1 MSGVLKRPASAASK
15 CDRSL
20 GHGCGPTLSELRA
33 MHITDLRH
41 HAGRLGVRIYE
52 ADGSKPPKKRR
63 KDEMLKDIEHK
74 LEHAASLDAPGS
86 SSHGYP
92 SVGDF
97 ERITPIEGFRAAATS
112 FGLEVSRGGKNRSKK
127 DIVADYQQK
136 LNDLRSEAL
145 GSDVSSSSREK
156 AAGSPSS
163 LSVAVQCLEGTPPG
177 ASAFADMFS
186 SEESSSSGSLRCY
199 VCNIPVKT
207 GVPCGKHSDCPHV
220 ACSLTCMLKLEMMW
234 LDIKSGVRSLESGG
248 RHVVNSASMDGLE
261 TSDVSSRLDDL
272 TFSSSQSSCSSANAG
287 IAVPSSCSSSSTR
300 GVRKTCLCS
309 KVDRVEPRADS
320 LEQAQYL
327 VAAAASLAEARVQQC
342 GPSSL
347 VSEESDACEECTRM
361 IQDPSAVSSRPD
373 DLSFSSS
380 QSSCSFSNAGISVP
394 DSCSS
399 LSTRGVRKTCPS
411 SNVDR
416 VEPRADSLEQA
427 QYLVAAAASLAE
439 SRVQQRGPSSLVS
452 EASEGC
458 EERTRMTQDPSSCAG
473 SSCAAPPSGEDV
485 EWLRSAISQ
494 LEGKG
499 DITSF
504 RAKVCD
510 LGLVGHIPKGFSGG
524 VIRRSKKDIIDDLKH
539 RLARALCVHS
549 DLLTHGVSVQSGPCQ
564 CSQEDSVAGVFS
576 QDTVTST
583 ASEVKQQQLRR
594 DRQARKTY
602 SQSAKGKFAKQ
613 VSNKKQRQRLQ
624 YREYDKNRK
633 QQPEQKEKDIARLG
647 TEHEKQKARAR
658 MSTVKKTVRR
668 CHKKQK
674 VDVHSHAERVYAN
687 RVHFTVENG
696 GTWRETAERLAKA
709 EGVSTENYPVVMP
722 PSFAGL
728 HNTKSL
734 KHISEMYQYFEQTT
748 WPTCVGCWRGW
759 YHVPDKFSFGMV
771 KTKAGGDKQWYQPG
785 LSTLLRFIQS
795 SLNTLGRHL

>member
-1 MSGVLKRPASAASK
+1 MRLCHYGSVELLLHFQFCIVVCDMSGVLKRPASAASK

-20 GHGCGPTLSELRA
+20 GHGSGPTLSELRA
-33 MHITDLRH
+33 MHITQLRH
-41 HAGRLGVRIYE
+41 HAGLLGVRIYE

-74 LEHAASLDAPGS
+74 LEHAASLDAPGT

-97 ERITPIEGFRAAATS
+97 ERITPIEGFRATATS
-112 FGLEVSRGGKNRSKK
+112 LGLEVSRGGKNRSKK

-145 GSDVSSSSREK
+145 GSDASSSSPEK

-163 LSVAVQCLEGTPPG
+163 LSVAVQRLEGTTPG
-177 ASAFADMFS
+177 ASASADLFS

-220 ACSLTCMLKLEMMW
+220 ACTLRCMLKLEMMW
-234 LDIKSGVRSLESGG
+234 IDIKSGGCSLGSGG
-248 RHVVNSASMDGLE
+248 RHVVNSASGDGLE
-261 TSDVSSRLDDL
+261 TSDVSSRPDDV

-287 IAVPSSCSSSSTR
+287 IAVSDSCSSSST
-300 GVRKTCLCS
+300 C
-309 KVDRVEPRADS
+309 
-320 LEQAQYL
+320 
-327 VAAAASLAEARVQQC
+327 
-342 GPSSL
+342 
-347 VSEESDACEECTRM
+347 
-361 IQDPSAVSSRPD
+361 
-373 DLSFSSS
+373 
-380 QSSCSFSNAGISVP
+380 
-394 DSCSS
+394 
-399 LSTRGVRKTCPS
+399 GVRKTCPS

-439 SRVQQRGPSSLVS
+439 SRGQQCGASSLVS
-452 EASEGC
+452 ETSEAC
-458 EERTRMTQDPSSCAG
+458 EERMRMTADPSSCAG
-473 SSCAAPPSGEDV
+473 SSCAVPPSAQDV
-485 EWLRSAISQ
+485 QWLRSAISQ
-494 LEGKG
+494 LEGKS

-510 LGLVGHIPKGFSGG
+510 LGLVGHIPKGVSGA
-524 VIRRSKKDIIDDLKH
+524 VTRRSKKAIIDDLKH
-539 RLARALCVHS
+539 RLACALCVHS

-564 CSQEDSVAGVFS
+564 CSQEDSAAGAFS
-576 QDTVTST
+576 QDTVSSN
-583 ASEVKQQQLRR
+583 ASEVKQRQLRR

-624 YREYDKNRK
+624 YKEYDKNRK
-633 QQPEQKEKDIARLG
+633 QQPQQKEKDIARLG

-674 VDVHSHAERVYAN
+674 VDVHSHTERVYAN

-734 KHISEMYQYFEQTT
+734 KHISEMFQYFEQTT